1 ELSKKNYSSYIK
13 NGHQSLDYVIMF
25 VPNESALQLALLN
38 NTHLWRDA
46 FDKGVF
52 VTSEQN
58 LIAALRMIQ
67 LAWTQEL
74 QHQNQERVYEL
85 ANQLIDRVADFNE
98 RFEKL
103 GDGLDALQR
112 QYDEARK
119 KLNTGRQS
127 LLGPARQLVELG
139 AKENPKRPLPPAE
152 EAEL

>member
-1 ELSKKNYSSYIK
+1 
-13 NGHQSLDYVIMF
+13 M
-25 VPNESALQLALLN
+25 
-38 NTHLWRDA
+38 
-46 FDKGVF
+46 
-52 VTSEQN
+52 
-58 LIAALRMIQ
+58 
-67 LAWTQEL
+67 
-74 QHQNQERVYEL
+74 

-98 RFEKL
+98 RFEKF